1 VTSIE
6 ISRTLAADRERVW
19 RAFTDPAEFVSWFWP
34 PRFQSIGD
42 LDARVGG
49 SWRLVSEVAG
59 MGLSGVFAAV
69 DEPERLVF
77 TWRWDGEDEETL
89 VTVTLSPTNEGTV
102 LTVVHERFAD
112 AAEADS
118 HRQGWSDCLDRLDRL
133 DRLDNL
139 QRTV

>member
-1 VTSIE
+1 MTRIE

-19 RAFTDPAEFVSWFWP
+19 RAFTEPNEFVSWFWP
-34 PRFQSIGD
+34 PRFQSTAE

-89 VTVTLSPTNEGTV
+89 VTVTLTPAAGGTV

-112 AAEADS
+112 DAEADS
-118 HRQGWSDCLDRLDRL
+118 HLQGWSDCLDRLTD
-133 DRLDNL
+133 L